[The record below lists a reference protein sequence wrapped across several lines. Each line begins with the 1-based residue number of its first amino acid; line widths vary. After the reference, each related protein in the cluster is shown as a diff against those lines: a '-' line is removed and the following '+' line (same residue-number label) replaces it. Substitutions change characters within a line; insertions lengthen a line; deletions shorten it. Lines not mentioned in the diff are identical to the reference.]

1 MGGALCAKSQS
12 DSLVVSIYSATY
24 KSSGPFHP
32 GPKRMLQ
39 SHLPVFDALTL
50 YHRYLTSGRVYLV
63 TNNPLMSDFVEA
75 LGRNNKYFQ
84 QLQEQSDVERVA
96 FIDETFV
103 DPYYDKKTGILHPG
117 YYSIAAVVVEADDI
131 AKFREDFASSFGG
144 IDYWH
149 TTDAVNNKARERQ
162 KKNAKHTRR
171 NSPWLVPQ
179 NIRPMLDT
187 LGRNTKDGQ
196 NIVTLN
202 FNIPYTDDPDERRR
216 LRDAAR
222 AEAITALTTHLT
234 HADPPTTTFVF
245 EKSKGGNQ
253 KDKDTLNRLESAGVI
268 PPITKIFAHPN
279 EEPLLWGADL
289 LAWASRHLVNATN
302 LSWLDNSKIKAR
314 FLDSH
319 VQTELKTLNVR
330 PLNQPSPYKRLY
342 DENTYR
348 EAGTPGTRTEIEA
361 TFRAAEANGTP
372 VWAGPDK
379 KSDRKNI
386 AYRNAKDEAM
396 GTPMPAEKEIELAV
410 GRGYLTEG
418 QAEKFDAEVATSS
431 EQMDPETKGSLE
443 LLATLRKGT
452 GTKTPVKPEQIQ
464 QAAAQQQVHRPQVN
478 QSHGGVEL

>member
-1 MGGALCAKSQS
+1 M
-12 DSLVVSIYSATY
+12 AT
-24 KSSGPFHP
+24 
-32 GPKRMLQ
+32 
-39 SHLPVFDALTL
+39 
-50 YHRYLTSGRVYLV
+50 
-63 TNNPLMSDFVEA
+63 NPLISDFIES
-75 LGRNNKYFQ
+75 LGRKNDYFQ
-84 QLQEQSDVERVA
+84 QLQEHSDAERIA
-96 FIDETFV
+96 FVDETFV
-103 DPYYDKKTGILHPG
+103 EPSYDDNGKLHPG
-117 YYSIAAVVVEADDI
+117 YYAIAAVVVEADDI
-131 AKFREDFASSFGG
+131 AKFREDYASSFGG
-144 IDYWH
+144 INYWH
-149 TTDAVNNKARERQ
+149 TTDAVNNRGLEEDPDPENPSRKY
-162 KKNAKHTRR
+162 
-171 NSPWLVPQ
+171 SPWHVHK

-202 FNIPYTDDPDERRR
+202 FNIPYTDDPDELQRF
-216 LRDAAR
+216 RDAAR

-245 EKSKGGNQ
+245 EKTKAGD
-253 KDKDTLNRLESAGVI
+253 DKDIETLNRLEKAGII
-268 PPITKIFAHPN
+268 PRINKIFAHPS

-289 LAWASRHLVNATN
+289 LAWASRRLLNETT
-302 LSWLDNSKIKAR
+302 LSWLDDAKIKAR

-319 VQTELKTLNVR
+319 VQTELNALNVR
-330 PLNQPSPYKRLY
+330 PLNMPSAKRILY
-342 DENTYR
+342 TGETYQ

-361 TFRAAEANGTP
+361 TFRAAEANGDT
-372 VWAGPDK
+372 VSAGVDPK
-379 KSDRKNI
+379 ERKNI

-418 QAEKFDAEVATSS
+418 QAKKFDAEVATSS

-452 GTKTPVKPEQIQ
+452 ETKTPVKPEQIQ

>member
-1 MGGALCAKSQS
+1 MAK
-12 DSLVVSIYSATY
+12 
-24 KSSGPFHP
+24 
-32 GPKRMLQ
+32 
-39 SHLPVFDALTL
+39 
-50 YHRYLTSGRVYLV
+50 
-63 TNNPLMSDFVEA
+63 NPLMSKFIEA
-75 LGRNNKYFQ
+75 LGRKNDYFQ
-84 QLQEQSDVERVA
+84 ELQRNSDAERIA
-96 FIDETFV
+96 FVDETFV
-103 DPYYDKKTGILHPG
+103 DPSYDEETGILRPG

-216 LRDAAR
+216 LRDTAR

-234 HADPPTTTFVF
+234 HAEPPTTTFVF
-245 EKSKGGNQ
+245 EKVKGGTQ
-253 KDKDTLNRLESAGVI
+253 KDKDTLNRIQNAGVI
-268 PPITKIFAHPN
+268 PPITSIFADPTD
-279 EEPLLWGADL
+279 EPLLWGADL
-289 LAWASRHLVNATN
+289 LAWASRHLVSATT
-302 LSWLDNSKIKAR
+302 LTWLDDSKIKAR

-330 PLNQPSPYKRLY
+330 PLNQPSPRMKLY
-342 DENTYR
+342 DEGTYR
-348 EAGTPGTRTEIEA
+348 EAGTPGTRTEAEA

-372 VWAGPDK
+372 VWAGPDE
-379 KSDRKNI
+379 KSERKNI

-418 QAEKFDAEVATSS
+418 QAKKFDAEVATSS
-431 EQMDPETKGSLE
+431 EPMDPETKESLE

-452 GTKTPVKPEQIQ
+452 ETKTPVKPEQIQ
-464 QAAAQQQVHRPQVN
+464 QAAAQQQVHRPQMN

>member
-1 MGGALCAKSQS
+1 MAK
-12 DSLVVSIYSATY
+12 
-24 KSSGPFHP
+24 
-32 GPKRMLQ
+32 
-39 SHLPVFDALTL
+39 
-50 YHRYLTSGRVYLV
+50 
-63 TNNPLMSDFVEA
+63 NPLMSNFIEA
-75 LGRNNKYFQ
+75 LGRDNEYFQ
-84 QLQEQSDVERVA
+84 DLQRNPDAERIA

-103 DPYYDKKTGILHPG
+103 EPSYDDNGKLHPG
-117 YYSIAAVVVEADDI
+117 YYAIAAVVVEADDI
-131 AKFREDFASSFGG
+131 AKFREDYASSFGG
-144 IDYWH
+144 INYWH
-149 TTDAVNNKARERQ
+149 TTDAVNNRGLEEDPDPENPSRKY
-162 KKNAKHTRR
+162 
-171 NSPWLVPQ
+171 SPWHVHK

-202 FNIPYTDDPDERRR
+202 FNIPYTDDPDERQR

-245 EKSKGGNQ
+245 EKTKAGD
-253 KDKDTLNRLESAGVI
+253 DKDIETLNRLEKAGII
-268 PPITKIFAHPN
+268 PRINKIFAHPS

-289 LAWASRHLVNATN
+289 LAWASRRLLNETT
-302 LSWLDNSKIKAR
+302 LSWLDDAKIKAR

-319 VQTELKTLNVR
+319 VQTELNALNVR
-330 PLNQPSPYKRLY
+330 PLNMPSAKRILY
-342 DENTYR
+342 TGETYQ

-361 TFRAAEANGTP
+361 TFRAAEANGDT
-372 VWAGPDK
+372 VSAGVDPK
-379 KSDRKNI
+379 ERKNI

-431 EQMDPETKGSLE
+431 EQMDPETKESLK

-452 GTKTPVKPEQIQ
+452 ETKTPVKPEQIQ
-464 QAAAQQQVHRPQVN
+464 QAAAQQQVHRPQIN

>member
-1 MGGALCAKSQS
+1 MAK
-12 DSLVVSIYSATY
+12 
-24 KSSGPFHP
+24 
-32 GPKRMLQ
+32 
-39 SHLPVFDALTL
+39 
-50 YHRYLTSGRVYLV
+50 
-63 TNNPLMSDFVEA
+63 NPLMSKFIEA
-75 LGRNNKYFQ
+75 LGRKNDYFQ
-84 QLQEQSDVERVA
+84 QLQEHSDAERIA
-96 FIDETFV
+96 FVDETFV
-103 DPYYDKKTGILHPG
+103 EPSYGKDGKLHPG

-144 IDYWH
+144 INYWH
-149 TTDAVNNKARERQ
+149 TTDAANNTARKRQ
-162 KKNAKHTRR
+162 KKDAEPHLR
-171 NSPWLVPQ
+171 NSPWLVQ
-179 NIRPMLDT
+179 KNIRPMLDT

-202 FNIPYTDDPDERRR
+202 FNIPYTDDPDELQR

-245 EKSKGGNQ
+245 EKVSDSKENSTGKKKKGKDENQ
-253 KDKDTLNRLESAGVI
+253 KDIDTLNRLEKAGII
-268 PPITKIFAHPN
+268 PPITKIFAQPTD
-279 EEPLLWGADL
+279 EPLLWGADL

-348 EAGTPGTRTEIEA
+348 EVGTPGTRTEVEA
-361 TFRAAEANGTP
+361 TYRAAEANGDQ
-372 VWAGPDK
+372 VSAGPDE
-379 KSDRKNI
+379 KSERKNI

-431 EQMDPETKGSLE
+431 EQMDPETKESLK

-452 GTKTPVKPEQIQ
+452 ETKTPVKPEQIQ
-464 QAAAQQQVHRPQVN
+464 QAAAQQQVHRPQIN

>member
-1 MGGALCAKSQS
+1 MSRNRLLSPFIFNLGSQNE
-12 DSLVVSIYSATY
+12 YNQE
-24 KSSGPFHP
+24 
-32 GPKRMLQ
+32 LQ
-39 SHLPVFDALTL
+39 KHADA
-50 YHRYLTSGRVYLV
+50 
-63 TNNPLMSDFVEA
+63 
-75 LGRNNKYFQ
+75 
-84 QLQEQSDVERVA
+84 ERIA

-103 DPYYDKKTGILHPG
+103 EPSYDDNGKLHPG
-117 YYSIAAVVVEADDI
+117 YYAIAAVVVEADDI
-131 AKFREDFASSFGG
+131 AKFREDYASSFGG
-144 IDYWH
+144 INYWH
-149 TTDAVNNKARERQ
+149 TTDAVNNRGLEEDPDPENPSRKY
-162 KKNAKHTRR
+162 
-171 NSPWLVPQ
+171 SPWHVHK

-202 FNIPYTDDPDERRR
+202 FNIPYTDDPDERQR

-245 EKSKGGNQ
+245 EKTKAGD
-253 KDKDTLNRLESAGVI
+253 DKDIETLNRLEKAGII
-268 PPITKIFAHPN
+268 PRITKIFAHPS

-289 LAWASRHLVNATN
+289 LAWASRRLLNETT
-302 LSWLDNSKIKAR
+302 LSWLDDAKIKAR

-319 VQTELKTLNVR
+319 VQTELNALNVR
-330 PLNQPSPYKRLY
+330 PLNMPSAKRILY
-342 DENTYR
+342 TGETYQ

-361 TFRAAEANGTP
+361 TFRAAEANGDT
-372 VWAGPDK
+372 VSAGVDPK
-379 KSDRKNI
+379 ERKNI

-431 EQMDPETKGSLE
+431 EQMDSKTQKFLE
-443 LLATLRKGT
+443 FFAALRKGT

-464 QAAAQQQVHRPQVN
+464 QAAAQQQVHRPQIN

>member
-1 MGGALCAKSQS
+1 MSINRLLSPFILKKGSQNEYNQELQRHS
-12 DSLVVSIYSATY
+12 DAERIA
-24 KSSGPFHP
+24 
-32 GPKRMLQ
+32 
-39 SHLPVFDALTL
+39 
-50 YHRYLTSGRVYLV
+50 
-63 TNNPLMSDFVEA
+63 FV
-75 LGRNNKYFQ
+75 
-84 QLQEQSDVERVA
+84 
-96 FIDETFV
+96 DETFV
-103 DPYYDKKTGILHPG
+103 DPSYDEKTGILRPG

-144 IDYWH
+144 INYWH
-149 TTDAVNNKARERQ
+149 TTDAANNTARKRQ
-162 KKNAKHTRR
+162 KDDAEPNFR
-171 NSPWLVPQ
+171 NSPWLVQ
-179 NIRPMLDT
+179 KNIRPMLDT

-202 FNIPYTDDPDERRR
+202 FNIPYTDDPDERLR

-245 EKSKGGNQ
+245 EKVSDSKENSTGKKQKGKDESQ
-253 KDKDTLNRLESAGVI
+253 KDIDTLNRLEKAGII
-268 PPITKIFAHPN
+268 PRITKIFAHPSD
-279 EEPLLWGADL
+279 EPLLWGADL
-289 LAWASRHLVNATN
+289 LAWASRHLVSATT
-302 LSWLDNSKIKAR
+302 LTWLDDSKIKAR

-330 PLNQPSPYKRLY
+330 PLNQPSPRITLY
-342 DENTYR
+342 DEKTYR
-348 EAGTPGTRTEIEA
+348 EAGTPGTRTEAEA

-386 AYRNAKDEAM
+386 AYRNAKNEAM
-396 GTPMPAEKEIELAV
+396 ETPLPAEKEIELAV

-418 QAEKFDAEVATSS
+418 QAKKFDAEVATSS

-464 QAAAQQQVHRPQVN
+464 QAATQQQVHRPQIN
-478 QSHGGVEL
+478 QSHSGVEL

>member
-1 MGGALCAKSQS
+1 MSINRLLSPFILKLGSQNDYNQELQKHS
-12 DSLVVSIYSATY
+12 DA
-24 KSSGPFHP
+24 
-32 GPKRMLQ
+32 
-39 SHLPVFDALTL
+39 
-50 YHRYLTSGRVYLV
+50 
-63 TNNPLMSDFVEA
+63 
-75 LGRNNKYFQ
+75 
-84 QLQEQSDVERVA
+84 ERIA

-103 DPYYDKKTGILHPG
+103 EPSYDDDGKLHPG

-144 IDYWH
+144 INYWH
-149 TTDAVNNKARERQ
+149 TTDAYSNQGLR
-162 KKNAKHTRR
+162 KNPNPDKPSRKR
-171 NSPWLVPQ
+171 SPWHIRK
-179 NIRPMLDT
+179 NIRSMLDT

-202 FNIPYTDDPDERRR
+202 FHVPYDADPNVR
-216 LRDAAR
+216 LKLREAAR
-222 AEAITALTTHLT
+222 AEAITAIATHLT
-234 HADPPTTTFVF
+234 QANPPTTTFVF
-245 EKSKGGNQ
+245 EKVKNENQEGKDKNQKIENQDPKEDNQ
-253 KDKDTLNRLESAGVI
+253 KDIDTLNRLEKAGII
-268 PPITKIFAHPN
+268 PPITKIFAHPS

-289 LAWASRHLVNATN
+289 LAWASRHLVNETS
-302 LSWLDNSKIKAR
+302 LTWLDDAKIKAR

-348 EAGTPGTRTEIEA
+348 EVGTPGTRTEIEA
-361 TFRAAEANGTP
+361 TYRAAEANGDQ
-372 VWAGPDK
+372 VSAGPDK
-379 KSDRKNI
+379 KSERKNI
-386 AYRNAKDEAM
+386 AYRNAKDESM
-396 GTPMPAEKEIELAV
+396 GTPMPAEKEFELAV

-431 EQMDPETKGSLE
+431 EPMDPETKGSLE

-452 GTKTPVKPEQIQ
+452 ETKTPVKPEQVQ

>member
-1 MGGALCAKSQS
+1 MAKNRLISPYIIDHKDES
-12 DSLVVSIYSATY
+12 NYSEKLEELSNAE
-24 KSSGPFHP
+24 
-32 GPKRMLQ
+32 RI
-39 SHLPVFDALTL
+39 A
-50 YHRYLTSGRVYLV
+50 
-63 TNNPLMSDFVEA
+63 FV
-75 LGRNNKYFQ
+75 
-84 QLQEQSDVERVA
+84 
-96 FIDETFV
+96 DETYV
-103 DPYYDKKTGILHPG
+103 EPYYGKDGKLHPG

-131 AKFREDFASSFGG
+131 AKFREDYASSFGG

-149 TTDAVNNKARERQ
+149 TTDAVNNRGLEKDP
-162 KKNAKHTRR
+162 KNPEEPSRKY
-171 NSPWLVPQ
+171 SPWHVQ
-179 NIRPMLDT
+179 KNIRPMLDT

-202 FNIPYTDDPDERRR
+202 FNIPYTDDPDERQR

-245 EKSKGGNQ
+245 EKTNAGD
-253 KDKDTLNRLESAGVI
+253 DKDLATLNRLENAGII
-268 PPITKIFAHPN
+268 PRINKIFAHPS

-289 LAWASRHLVNATN
+289 LAWASRHLVNETN
-302 LSWLDNSKIKAR
+302 LSWLDNAKIKAR

-330 PLNQPSPYKRLY
+330 PLNQPSPHKRLY

-348 EAGTPGTRTEIEA
+348 EAGTPGTRTEVEA
-361 TFRAAEANGTP
+361 TYRAAEARGDQ
-372 VWAGPDK
+372 VSAGPDE
-379 KSDRKNI
+379 KSERKNI

-431 EQMDPETKGSLE
+431 EQIDPETKGSLE

-464 QAAAQQQVHRPQVN
+464 QAATQQQVHRPQIN

>member
-1 MGGALCAKSQS
+1 MAKNRLISPYIIDHKDESNYSEKLEEHS
-12 DSLVVSIYSATY
+12 DAERIA
-24 KSSGPFHP
+24 
-32 GPKRMLQ
+32 
-39 SHLPVFDALTL
+39 
-50 YHRYLTSGRVYLV
+50 
-63 TNNPLMSDFVEA
+63 FV
-75 LGRNNKYFQ
+75 
-84 QLQEQSDVERVA
+84 
-96 FIDETFV
+96 DETFV
-103 DPYYDKKTGILHPG
+103 DPYYDDNGKLHPG

-131 AKFREDFASSFGG
+131 AEFREAFPATIEG

-149 TTDAVNNKARERQ
+149 TTAAYSNQ
-162 KKNAKHTRR
+162 GRR
-171 NSPWLVPQ
+171 KDPNPENPSRDYSPWHVRQ
-179 NIRPMLDT
+179 NIRPMLNT
-187 LGRNTKDGQ
+187 LGRHTKDGQ
-196 NIVTLN
+196 NLVTLN

-216 LRDAAR
+216 LRDTAR

-245 EKSKGGNQ
+245 EKTNAGD
-253 KDKDTLNRLESAGVI
+253 DKDLATLNRLENAGII
-268 PPITKIFAHPN
+268 PPINKIFAHPTD
-279 EEPLLWGADL
+279 EPLLWGADL
-289 LAWASRHLVNATN
+289 LAWASRHLVNETN
-302 LSWLDNSKIKAR
+302 LSWLDNAKIKAR

-330 PLNQPSPYKRLY
+330 PLNQPSPHKRLY

-361 TFRAAEANGTP
+361 TFRAAEANGAQ
-372 VWAGPDK
+372 VSAGPDEI
-379 KSDRKNI
+379 SERKNI

-431 EQMDPETKGSLE
+431 EPMDPETKKSLE

-452 GTKTPVKPEQIQ
+452 ETKTPVNPEQIQ
-464 QAAAQQQVHRPQVN
+464 QAATQQQVHRPQIN

>member
-1 MGGALCAKSQS
+1 MAK
-12 DSLVVSIYSATY
+12 
-24 KSSGPFHP
+24 
-32 GPKRMLQ
+32 
-39 SHLPVFDALTL
+39 
-50 YHRYLTSGRVYLV
+50 
-63 TNNPLMSDFVEA
+63 NPLMSKFIEA
-75 LGRNNKYFQ
+75 LGRKNDYFQ
-84 QLQEQSDVERVA
+84 QLQEHSDAERIA
-96 FIDETFV
+96 FVDETFV
-103 DPYYDKKTGILHPG
+103 EPSYDDNGKLHPG
-117 YYSIAAVVVEADDI
+117 YYAIAAVVVEADDI
-131 AKFREDFASSFGG
+131 AKFREDYASSFGG
-144 IDYWH
+144 INYWH
-149 TTDAVNNKARERQ
+149 TTDAVNNRGLEEDPDPENPSRKY
-162 KKNAKHTRR
+162 
-171 NSPWLVPQ
+171 SPWHVHK

-202 FNIPYTDDPDERRR
+202 FNISYTDDPDELQRF
-216 LRDAAR
+216 RDAAR

-245 EKSKGGNQ
+245 EKTKAGD
-253 KDKDTLNRLESAGVI
+253 DKDIETLNRLEKAGII
-268 PPITKIFAHPN
+268 PRINKIFAHPS

-289 LAWASRHLVNATN
+289 LAWASRHLVNETS
-302 LSWLDNSKIKAR
+302 LTWLDDAKIKAR

-330 PLNQPSPYKRLY
+330 PLNQPSPHKRLY

-361 TFRAAEANGTP
+361 TYRAAEANGDQ
-372 VWAGPDK
+372 VSAGPDK
-379 KSDRKNI
+379 KSERKNI

-396 GTPMPAEKEIELAV
+396 GTPMPAEKEFELAV

-431 EQMDPETKGSLE
+431 EQMDSKTQKFLE
-443 LLATLRKGT
+443 FFAALRKGT